1 MTIFF
6 KVQHICQIYYWSK
19 RHQCWFLVS
28 LVPYCSSQ
36 LGLIQLEAGQIPP
49 LSQIHLN
56 QSLCKSLNISNP
68 VPAKPGSYFGCIW
81 QDKIISTQTPW
92 FCLLPHHCIL
102 TLSILQQYVCVKKS
116 PHKVSTL
123 IQGTGVCSAMSHH
136 SAVSNRG
143 HSRTGQILSFVFWH
157 PLKHPWRQFHINL
170 LLVWCQLKI
179 GPVSTAAMQGR
190 HIHE

>member
-1 MTIFF
+1 MIFF

-81 QDKIISTQTPW
+81 QDKNYQYSNPVIQFVATPLYIDTIY
-92 FCLLPHHCIL
+92 FTAIC
-102 TLSILQQYVCVKKS
+102 VCKKS

-179 GPVSTAAMQGR
+179 GRVSTAAMQGR